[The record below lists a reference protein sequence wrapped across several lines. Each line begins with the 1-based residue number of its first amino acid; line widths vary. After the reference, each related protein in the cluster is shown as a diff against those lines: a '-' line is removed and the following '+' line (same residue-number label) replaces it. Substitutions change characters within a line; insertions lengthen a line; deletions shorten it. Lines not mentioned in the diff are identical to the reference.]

1 VLSIPITVK
10 LSQRLGKAR
19 ALSYMLFFSGSLL
32 LIYFVIPPSVYHANQ
47 WVLSL
52 IVAFTIGLGTTLAF
66 GLPDAL
72 LADIIDYDELRTGD
86 RNEGVYT
93 VVETNLQ
100 QSVEIAGGVIP
111 LMVLGAVG
119 FQPLGGCSCG
129 CGIPC
134 GTQEGAPYARW
145 ICPDNVGY
153 SCTGE
158 VESQLL
164 YSTNPPVA
172 PCAVQ
177 SDGVL
182 WTIQLFM
189 LGLPGLLGL
198 LAGVFASRQ
207 LITPAIHKQIHDQL
221 GEAATPGA
229 PAGGRIDP
237 FTREGLS
244 MPENTADSLLL
255 EHLAPGEIKLATPSS
270 IRKLRLLIGGRLS
283 VWVVLIAILIA
294 VMGATA
300 IEELVTI
307 GCLLLMVLF
316 VLVPWDGKRF
326 WLVTTKGERLV
337 HLNSSGTYESHVEL
351 HTGGHESTSSAPL
364 TSEKI

>member
-1 VLSIPITVK
+1 
-10 LSQRLGKAR
+10 
-19 ALSYMLFFSGSLL
+19 
-32 LIYFVIPPSVYHANQ
+32 
-47 WVLSL
+47 
-52 IVAFTIGLGTTLAF
+52 
-66 GLPDAL
+66 
-72 LADIIDYDELRTGD
+72 
-86 RNEGVYT
+86 
-93 VVETNLQ
+93 
-100 QSVEIAGGVIP
+100 
-111 LMVLGAVG
+111 
-119 FQPLGGCSCG
+119 
-129 CGIPC
+129 
-134 GTQEGAPYARW
+134 
-145 ICPDNVGY
+145 
-153 SCTGE
+153 
-158 VESQLL
+158 
-164 YSTNPPVA
+164 
-172 PCAVQ
+172 
-177 SDGVL
+177 
-182 WTIQLFM
+182 M

-307 GCLLLMVLF
+307 GCLLLVS
-316 VLVPWDGKRF
+316 KQAS
-326 WLVTTKGERLV
+326 K
-337 HLNSSGTYESHVEL
+337 
-351 HTGGHESTSSAPL
+351 
-364 TSEKI
+364 